1 MGDLSL
7 ILFDILNFGLVVLLW
22 WFTATNYKSLPEKIP
37 THFDVEGKADQ
48 LGNKKFSF
56 LIPALGILFYTGIFF
71 LVRFPTTVN
80 FPVEITEANQGIQ
93 FFIMNFFMR
102 WFLLLVLLIFLNS
115 QDYMFRYSYDKNAK
129 VKVSFSTMLFAVIGS
144 LIAVFVITSQF
155 K

>member
-1 MGDLSL
+1 ML

-22 WFTATNYKSLPEKIP
+22 WFTVTNYRSLPEKIP

-48 LGNKKFSF
+48 FGNKKFSF
-56 LIPALGILFYTGIFF
+56 LTPALSILFYIGIFF
-71 LVRFPTTVN
+71 LVRFPSAVN

-102 WFLLLVLLIFLNS
+102 WLLLLVLLIFLNS
-115 QDYMFRYSYDKNAK
+115 QDYMFRYSHDENAK
-129 VKVSFSTMLFAVIGS
+129 VKVSFSVMLFAVIGS
-144 LIAVFVITSQF
+144 LIAVFIITSQF